1 MYHRNHYFRLTL
13 CIVLLIAF
21 SGILFLLVEA
31 SSWYA
36 VLPVVGVAWMIYHII
51 NLFNRTPR
59 KISYF
64 LNAVENEDSTLFF
77 PENIGHQPTKEMHES
92 LNRVNRLIQEVKLRN
107 REQEQYYGMLLEQVA
122 TGIVVMNNKGSI
134 LLANNAAKE
143 LLNYPYLAHVEQ
155 LKRVDTNLFRAF
167 ESLLEESNH
176 QFVKVSRE
184 EGTTQLSLQATT
196 FANHDNALR
205 VISIH
210 DISNELDAKEIESW
224 HKLIRVL
231 THEIMNSITPI
242 TSLSETLLKYYVP
255 GGNPFLDDNPVSADE
270 KRVTNTVKGLEV
282 INERGVG
289 LIRFVESYRKLTR
302 LSLPVLKP
310 VVLKSLL
317 EHLLVLLGN
326 EPGFHRIRFRLEID
340 PIDISIEADEG
351 QLSHVFINL
360 LKNAMQAVENV
371 TEPEIVISASRS
383 SAGHGE
389 IKIIDNGP
397 GIPPEIMDQIFI
409 PSFTTKEN
417 GSGIGLS
424 LTRQIIRNHGGTIEV
439 ASSPGNT
446 RFTLKF
452 IQ

>member
-210 DISNELDAKEIESW
+210 DISNELDAK
-224 HKLIRVL
+224 
-231 THEIMNSITPI
+231 
-242 TSLSETLLKYYVP
+242 
-255 GGNPFLDDNPVSADE
+255 
-270 KRVTNTVKGLEV
+270 
-282 INERGVG
+282 
-289 LIRFVESYRKLTR
+289 
-302 LSLPVLKP
+302 
-310 VVLKSLL
+310 
-317 EHLLVLLGN
+317 
-326 EPGFHRIRFRLEID
+326 
-340 PIDISIEADEG
+340 
-351 QLSHVFINL
+351 
-360 LKNAMQAVENV
+360 
-371 TEPEIVISASRS
+371 
-383 SAGHGE
+383 
-389 IKIIDNGP
+389 
-397 GIPPEIMDQIFI
+397 
-409 PSFTTKEN
+409 
-417 GSGIGLS
+417 
-424 LTRQIIRNHGGTIEV
+424 
-439 ASSPGNT
+439 
-446 RFTLKF
+446 
-452 IQ
+452 